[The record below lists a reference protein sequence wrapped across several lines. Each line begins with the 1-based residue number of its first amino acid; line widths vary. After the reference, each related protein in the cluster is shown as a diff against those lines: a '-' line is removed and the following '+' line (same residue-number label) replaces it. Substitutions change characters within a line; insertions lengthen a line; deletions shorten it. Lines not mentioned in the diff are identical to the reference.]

1 MILLGEVKS
10 AMGTPNGS
18 LRSWMQEH
26 RAQLMATRNRWSQAV
41 STGWMQWG
49 QPRWETAGRGL
60 RALAR
65 ASGGFLTAPL
75 GAGLKPSYVHADR
88 GPNGTPGSSALLQ
101 GDPRRA
107 AASLRSISVAP
118 SPQHISTHPIAFM
131 RPKKFSSFAHHVVRA
146 MPVFDA
152 ELREQA
158 RKDAQPALASAM
170 ENKAYADANSAL
182 EQKLAAQLEDLF
194 ARKSEEF
201 SSRLEGRLQ
210 SFYEQTA
217 SRLDL
222 LSEGVVRH
230 FCEVLNRQVTEALST
245 VTSEWVERNRALVNA
260 EYHAALDRFAAR
272 LESISSSRLEGHRKE
287 INNLSSTLKI
297 RLRSVAHAL
306 EELGP
311 APHRT

>member
-1 MILLGEVKS
+1 
-10 AMGTPNGS
+10 
-18 LRSWMQEH
+18 
-26 RAQLMATRNRWSQAV
+26 
-41 STGWMQWG
+41 
-49 QPRWETAGRGL
+49 
-60 RALAR
+60 
-65 ASGGFLTAPL
+65 
-75 GAGLKPSYVHADR
+75 
-88 GPNGTPGSSALLQ
+88 
-101 GDPRRA
+101 
-107 AASLRSISVAP
+107 
-118 SPQHISTHPIAFM
+118 
-131 RPKKFSSFAHHVVRA
+131 